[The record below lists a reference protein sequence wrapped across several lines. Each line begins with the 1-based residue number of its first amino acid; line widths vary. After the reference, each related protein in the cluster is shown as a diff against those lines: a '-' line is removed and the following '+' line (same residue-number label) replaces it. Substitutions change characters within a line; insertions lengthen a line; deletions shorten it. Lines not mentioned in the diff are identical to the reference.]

1 VVRLGIIDLPSPDDL
16 DEARVDPRTQ
26 ESIAAFDRAG
36 EKYHDV
42 WKEHRPLDAVRTF
55 GTLAGRGAVVLDVAC
70 GPALDVR
77 VLRDQGLTVVAGDRS
92 EELMRI
98 GHVLFPKRPLARW
111 DFRKLPFADGAF
123 DGIWAPAAL
132 QHLPRREM
140 RSALGELRRVHGHGP
155 IFVSF
160 REGNG
165 DLDLLDEPG
174 VGPVYVTTV
183 TEAELKTLLLDQ
195 RYEQVEVQHRPD
207 PMGRPDVTWLYGWG
221 RC

>member
-1 VVRLGIIDLPSPDDL
+1 M
-16 DEARVDPRTQ
+16 DPRTQ
-26 ESIAAFDRAG
+26 ESIAAYDRAG
-36 EKYHDV
+36 EKYHEL
-42 WKEHRPLDAVRTF
+42 WKELRPLDAVRTF
-55 GTLAGRGAVVLDVAC
+55 GALAGRGARVLDVAC

-77 VLRDQGLTVVAGDRS
+77 VLRDQGLNVVAGDRS

-111 DFRKLPFADGAF
+111 DFRQLPFADGAF

-140 RSALGELRRVHGHGP
+140 RAALGELRRVHGRGP

-160 REGNG
+160 REGQA
-165 DLDLLDEPG
+165 DLDLMDEPG
-174 VGPVYVTTV
+174 VGPVYVTAV
-183 TEAELKTLLLDQ
+183 TAAELKTLLLDQ
-195 RYEQVEVQHRPD
+195 AYERVEIQHRPD
-207 PMGRPDVTWLYGWG
+207 PMGRPDVTWIYGWG

>member
-1 VVRLGIIDLPSPDDL
+1 L

-55 GTLAGRGAVVLDVAC
+55 GTLAGRGARVLDVAC

-111 DFRKLPFADGAF
+111 DFRRLPFADDTF

-140 RSALGELRRVHGHGP
+140 RSALAELRRVHGRGP

-160 REGNG
+160 REGQG
-165 DLDLLDEPG
+165 DLDLVDEPG

-183 TEAELKTLLLDQ
+183 TAVELKTLLLDQ
-195 RYEQVEVQHRPD
+195 RYEQVEIQHRPD
-207 PMGRPDVTWLYGWG
+207 PMGRADVTWI
-221 RC
+221 